1 MERKRLSKWKTLL
14 IALVL
19 FVLVVVTAIYVC
31 YRLGVFSGV
40 DEKPYIPLVPT
51 PSTPVT
57 EQQDDATQ
65 GASSEEDSQT
75 DATQAATQAA
85 TEDTAIPS
93 LIVYDDQQVWSTKTE
108 IELFRMEYENGEEK
122 VTVLSDNKE
131 NLIAPGTEN
140 SYTFRL
146 KNTGNVSL
154 NYSVMMKAYI
164 SDNVTH
170 IPVEVRMRD
179 FNGNYCIGDEDSYAP
194 VLELD
199 GLQDHNTLAAGHYAY
214 YTLEWLWPYEW
225 GNDEYDTY
233 LGNLAVGE
241 PVTLTIEIHTLSTMC
256 DDPNHP
262 GGLMPS
268 TGDEFQPVLWI
279 TLAVVAA
286 AGIVLLV
293 VVDRRQRREEKQ

>member
-1 MERKRLSKWKTLL
+1 MERKRLSKWKTLM

-108 IELFRMEYENGEEK
+108 IELFSMEYENGEEK

-146 KNTGNVSL
+146 KNTGNVSM
-154 NYSVMMKAYI
+154 NYSVTMRAYI
-164 SDNVTH
+164 SDNVTS

-194 VLELD
+194 VSELD
-199 GLQDHNTLAAGHYAY
+199 GLQDYNTLAAGYYAY
-214 YTLEWLWPYEW
+214 YTLEWHWPYEW
-225 GNDEYDTY
+225 GDDAYDTY
-233 LGNLAVGE
+233 LGNLAADE
-241 PVTLTIEIHTLSTMC
+241 PVTLTIEIQTLSAMC
-256 DDPNHP
+256 DDPNHL
-262 GGLMPS
+262 GGLLPA
-268 TGDEFQPVLWI
+268 TGDDFHPVVWI
-279 TLAVVAA
+279 FVSVAA
-286 AGIVLLV
+286 LCGIILLIIL
-293 VVDRRQRREEKQ
+293 RRRRKEEP